1 MPESIM
7 WDHFSLRLVRV
18 WLDDDDG
25 SRIYEIRQNGKTILR
40 YADFLLAMRI
50 WDELLGEP

>member
-1 MPESIM
+1 M